1 MNLSTLI
8 ANWAEASAHFEKIE
22 DKRKKAGTPPGF
34 HFVSMSVFLNWRYEQ
49 RTSYLQEAEYR
60 FTDIDKEPG
69 LFLRIRHE
77 LGAKDWEA
85 AEELI
90 ARARKGEN
98 QWGKENEDKLQS
110 MERFLREH
118 RSKESTEKKSEVK
131 PDPKALRA
139 EMNSL
144 MRQLPPRLRS
154 TYVKSLNRGYQAF
167 WAMTTLMYNRVW
179 CHTHNMLDPE
189 KEKNLEQ
196 TAKEKTR
203 ERLEHGHQKVGWEA
217 NDIRGSDTNTR
228 GAVRDQAGVRG
239 AQTIFTNETSDET
252 LVDEIDEQKNDRNF
266 WYWTSMIPEGVPY
279 EQHQHVVMNINPQ
292 MKKVARKMQE
302 LGMNYSLAD
311 ADADLVQPDHIVQA
325 RG

>member
-1 MNLSTLI
+1 MCLDLSLTSSKEHVLRDKKNLL
-8 ANWAEASAHFEKIE
+8 
-22 DKRKKAGTPPGF
+22 
-34 HFVSMSVFLNWRYEQ
+34 
-49 RTSYLQEAEYR
+49 
-60 FTDIDKEPG
+60 
-69 LFLRIRHE
+69 
-77 LGAKDWEA
+77 
-85 AEELI
+85 
-90 ARARKGEN
+90 
-98 QWGKENEDKLQS
+98 
-110 MERFLREH
+110 RFLRAVM
-118 RSKESTEKKSEVK
+118 SDDAVVSIDAGSMLYWS
-131 PDPKALRA
+131 PAALDDELAKDIGDYASFA
-139 EMNSL
+139 EL
-144 MRQLPPRLRS
+144 TQ
-154 TYVKSLNRGYQAF
+154 
-167 WAMTTLMYNRVW
+167 
-179 CHTHNMLDPE
+179 
-189 KEKNLEQ
+189 
-196 TAKEKTR
+196 KTR